1 MVEYKHI
8 FFLGAGGIGMSAIIR
23 YCLGN
28 GISVSGYDKTPTELT
43 DKLIAQGAKIFF
55 SDSADLLPSTPD
67 LVVYTPA
74 VPKDTALFKHF
85 EATGLPMMKRAQIL
99 GAISKGKPTIAIAGT
114 HGKTT
119 ISTMVAHILHT
130 AGFNFTAFL
139 GGISANYDTN
149 YVKNGTG
156 EDWIIAEADEFDR
169 SFLELNPQLALISS
183 IDADHL
189 DIYGT
194 EDALV
199 DSFSKFVGKIKSG
212 GVLIQ
217 KSGLPLIQR
226 SDISTNTYH
235 LDAPADYTAAQSL
248 GSNHTY
254 EVQLQGK
261 LETQTFSLGLPGRH
275 NLENAVG
282 AAAIASMAG
291 VMPQTIAHALTT
303 FKGVKRRFEKCF
315 HGKQWVYYDDYAHHP
330 EEIKATLGA
339 IREMYPAKHVTAVFQ
354 PHLFSR
360 TRDLSLGF
368 AESLQMADKLL
379 LLDIYPARE
388 LPIEGVTSAWLLEM
402 ISMNDK
408 QLVQKSQILKA
419 LEDTKPGVLITMGAG
434 DIDRL
439 VADLVLWLKIND

>member
-1 MVEYKHI
+1 MLEYKHI
-8 FFLGAGGIGMSAIIR
+8 FFLGAGGIGMSAIVR
-23 YCLGN
+23 YCLEN

-43 DKLIAQGAKIFF
+43 DRLIAQGAEIFF
-55 SDSADLLPSTPD
+55 SDTPNLLTSTPD

-139 GGISANYDTN
+139 GGISANYGTN

-226 SDISTNTYH
+226 SDISMNTYH
-235 LDAPADYTAAQSL
+235 LDAPADYTAALSHE
-248 GSNHTY
+248 GNGTFK
-254 EVQLQGK
+254 VQLQGK
-261 LETQTFSLGLPGRH
+261 IETQPFSLGLPGRH

-291 VMPQTIAHALTT
+291 VMPQTIAHALAT

-315 HGKQWVYYDDYAHHP
+315 QGTQWVYYDDYAHHP

-339 IREMYPAKHVTAVFQ
+339 IREMYPAKHITAVFQ

-439 VADLVLWLKIND
+439 VADLVSWLKIND